1 MRREEKFMKIVN
13 FKKFIRSITI
23 VLLVII
29 GLSLL
34 ISKSTYSHG
43 EKQYKTVYV
52 SKGDTIWSIAK
63 NNQESNDYYKGKDI
77 RYIMNDIS
85 KINNI
90 EKSNLKID
98 QKLLVPVI

>member
-1 MRREEKFMKIVN
+1 MKIVD
-13 FKKFIRSITI
+13 FKKFTRGI
-23 VLLVII
+23 VVILVVII

-52 SKGDTIWSIAK
+52 SKGDTIWSISK
-63 NNQESNDYYKGKDI
+63 SNQESNDYYKGKDI
-77 RYIMNDIS
+77 RYIMNDIAQ
-85 KINNI
+85 INNI

-98 QKLLVPVI
+98 QELLVPVI

>member
-1 MRREEKFMKIVN
+1 MKIVN
-13 FKKFIRSITI
+13 FKKFIRSII
-23 VLLVII
+23 IILLVII

>member
-1 MRREEKFMKIVN
+1 MKIVN
-13 FKKFIRSITI
+13 LKKFIRSII
-23 VLLVII
+23 IILLVII

>member
-1 MRREEKFMKIVN
+1 MKIVN
-13 FKKFIRSITI
+13 LKKFIRSII
-23 VLLVII
+23 IILLVII
-29 GLSLL
+29 GLSLV

>member
-1 MRREEKFMKIVN
+1 MKIVN
-13 FKKFIRSITI
+13 LKKFIRSII
-23 VLLVII
+23 IILLVII

-43 EKQYKTVYV
+43 EKQYKTVYI